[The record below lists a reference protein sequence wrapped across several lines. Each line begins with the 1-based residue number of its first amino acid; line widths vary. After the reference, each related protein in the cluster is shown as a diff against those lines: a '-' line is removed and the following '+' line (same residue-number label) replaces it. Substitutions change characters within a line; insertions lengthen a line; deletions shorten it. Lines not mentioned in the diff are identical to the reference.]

1 MTQQAEQ
8 HAFQAEVS
16 EVLSIVV
23 NSLYSHKEIFLRE
36 LISNASDALDK
47 LAFQALTDHKL
58 TGDDTEYQIDLIP
71 GKDAGTL
78 TIRDNGI
85 GMSREEL
92 TDNLGTIAK
101 SGTKQLME
109 SLEGDAKKD
118 LNLIGKFG
126 VGFYSAFLV
135 ADEVT
140 VTSRAAGSDE
150 AWMWTSDGKTG
161 FSIEPS
167 EREARGTNIILKLK
181 EDMHNYLEEYELR
194 SLVRKYSDYVRSP
207 IRLQVE
213 RNEPIGEEKDD
224 DGNPKTE
231 SVKKWET
238 VNTASALWTRP
249 KNEISDEQYSD
260 FYKHMTHD
268 WAAPLAH
275 THFKVEGSQ
284 EMTGMMFIPGQPPM
298 DMFQGQGQG
307 SKGVRLY
314 VKRVFIMEDCEDIL
328 PEWLRF
334 MRGVVD
340 SEDLPLNV
348 SREILQ
354 QERVTAAI
362 KKQVVGK
369 TLSLLDELAAEGETT
384 KSTTTEVD
392 GEEKTEEVTTNRYEQ
407 FWNNFGK
414 VLKEGV
420 HYDHANKDRIAK
432 LLRYPSSKVEGITS
446 LADYVERMPEDQ
458 TSIYYIVAETLDT
471 ARHSPHIEALE
482 KRGYEVLFMT
492 DAVDEWVV
500 NGLEKF
506 DDKELISAAKGNLD
520 FSDSEE
526 EKKEMEAQST
536 LFSSLTERVQED
548 LGEYVKEVRVTN
560 RLTDSP
566 ACLVS
571 DEQGMSPYI
580 EKVLRANGQDV
591 PTQKRILE
599 LNPEHEVVKSL
610 QEMAKDE
617 SKAADVTQWSQ
628 LLFDQ
633 ALVAEG
639 SLPADPAQFAKTI
652 STLMKKAVD

>member
-36 LISNASDALDK
+36 LISNASDAIDK
-47 LAFQALTDHKL
+47 LAFKALTDHQL
-58 TGDDTEYQIDLIP
+58 TGDDSEYQIDLIP
-71 GKDAGTL
+71 SKDAGTL
-78 TIRDNGI
+78 TIRDNGV
-85 GMSREEL
+85 GMTREEL
-92 TDNLGTIAK
+92 TENLGTIAK
-101 SGTKQLME
+101 SGTKQLMQ
-109 SLEGDAKKD
+109 SLEGDEKKD

-150 AWMWTSDGKTG
+150 AWMWVSNGKTG
-161 FSIEPS
+161 FTLESS
-167 EREARGTNIILKLK
+167 EREARGTNIILRLK
-181 EDMHNYLEEYELR
+181 DDMQNFLEEYELR
-194 SLVRKYSDYVRSP
+194 SLVRKYSDYVRIP

-213 RNEPIGEEKDD
+213 RDEPIGEEKDD

-231 SVKKWET
+231 SVKKWEV

-249 KNEISDEQYSD
+249 KSEITDEQYSE

-268 WAAPLAH
+268 WADPLAH

-284 EMTGMMFIPGQPPM
+284 EMTGMMFVPSQPPLE
-298 DMFQGQGQG
+298 MFQGQSG
-307 SKGVRLY
+307 KGVRLY

-362 KKQVVGK
+362 KKQVVNK
-369 TLSLLDELAAEGETT
+369 TLNLFEELADEGETT
-384 KSTTTEVD
+384 KTTTTEVD
-392 GEEKTEEVTTNRYEQ
+392 GEEKTEETKVNRYEQ
-407 FWNNFGK
+407 LWNNFGK
-414 VLKEGV
+414 ILKEGV

-432 LLRYPSSKVEGITS
+432 LLRYPSSKVDGIAS
-446 LADYVERMPEDQ
+446 LTEYVERMPEDQ
-458 TSIYYIVAETLDT
+458 DSIYYIVAETLDT
-471 ARHSPHIEALE
+471 ARHSPHIEALA

-500 NGLEKF
+500 NGLGKF
-506 DDKELISAAKGNLD
+506 DDKELVSAAKGNLD
-520 FSDSEE
+520 FSDSDE

-536 LFSSLTERVQED
+536 LFSSLTEQIQEN
-548 LGEYVKEVRVTN
+548 LGEYVQEVRVTN

-571 DEQGMSPYI
+571 DEHGMSPYI

-599 LNPEHEVVKSL
+599 LNPEHDVVKSL
-610 QEMAKDE
+610 QELAKDE
-617 SKAADVTQWSQ
+617 GKSEEVHQWSQ

-639 SLPADPAQFAKTI
+639 SLPADPAQFARTI
-652 STLMKKAVD
+652 SQLMKKAVD